1 MNFTTNYTKGLNI
14 LDFVIIRFRD
24 LRGINNIEMEECGL
38 TNVLN
43 ER

>member
-1 MNFTTNYTKGLNI
+1 MNFTTKYTKGLNI
-14 LDFVIIRFRD
+14 LDFVFIR